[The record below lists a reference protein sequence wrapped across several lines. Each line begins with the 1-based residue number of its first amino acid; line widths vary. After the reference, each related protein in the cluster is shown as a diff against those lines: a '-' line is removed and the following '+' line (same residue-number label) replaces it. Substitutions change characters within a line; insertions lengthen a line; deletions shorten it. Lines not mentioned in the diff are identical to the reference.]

1 MIVIKLWGGM
11 GNQLFQYA
19 FGFVLSKIKGE
30 DLKFDISF
38 YLNQPKYVGKRA
50 VISNLEF
57 PNLGIDTSYERTPL
71 VSALENRYLNHIIRY
86 SKGLDCVIAG
96 QHILIEKLYKYY
108 DDIPYKKNVVNYY
121 DGYWQSEKYF
131 KTYRN
136 DIIEL
141 FTPEKTITDRSES
154 WRKSLDSDCCVA
166 VHIRRGD
173 YVRKGDENMSQ
184 GIEYYLT
191 AMEYMRKHYEKP
203 LFCVF
208 SDDIE
213 WCKEQFAKYSD
224 IIYVEN
230 QCKNGDLVDLYSM
243 SLCEHGIM
251 SISTFSWWG
260 NWLRKNSSNSVV
272 IYPDGKYFNKY
283 FMPESWHNITSLSIA
298 KE

>member
-1 MIVIKLWGGM
+1 M

-30 DLKFDISF
+30 DLKFDSSF

-57 PNLGIDTSYERTPL
+57 PNLGIDASYERTPL

-86 SKGLDCVIAG
+86 SKGLDCNIAG

-108 DDIPYKKNVVNYY
+108 DDVPYKKNAVNYY

-141 FTPEKTITDRSES
+141 FSPEKTIIDRAES

-173 YVRKGDENMSQ
+173 YVRKGNKNISQ
-184 GIEYYLT
+184 SIGYYLT
-191 AMEYMRKHYEKP
+191 AMEYMRQHYENL

-213 WCKEQFAKYSD
+213 WCKQQFAKYSD
-224 IIYVEN
+224 IEYVEN
-230 QCKNGDLVDLYSM
+230 RCKNGDLIDLYSM

-272 IYPDGKYFNKY
+272 IYPDGKYFNEY